1 MNGNRRVLF
10 YADLTRPF
18 VPSDLD
24 TRPLGGSETALV
36 RVTRGLAAAGWS
48 VVVAAHP
55 QDRAGSY
62 NGVEFL
68 NVDDETWRR
77 ADPHVVIVFRQL
89 PHALRRLP
97 GSIRVLWAHDHI
109 GIYPELPRGIRR
121 AALGMG
127 WRLAYPLFARRAPMI
142 VAVSEWLRACFV
154 RYARWPDDAVH
165 AIGNAIEPA
174 FFPQSDHDT
183 PRNGSFRVAYTS
195 VPERGLALLVEQ
207 IMPLIWRALPEVE
220 LHVFS
225 YRPLDTYQSRT
236 GADRR
241 VIFRGG
247 LRQPELARELTRFDL
262 WLYPTDFP
270 ETSCIAAMEAQAA
283 GVPGITSRRFAL
295 TETVQDRQ
303 TGVLID
309 GPVGSHEYVQQF
321 AMAAI
326 DLLKDQERRARM
338 GRQARERMLA
348 EFTWD
353 KAVKK
358 WDELLWQIVTP
369 DFVTRS

>member
-24 TRPLGGSETALV
+24 HRPLGGSETALV

-77 ADPHVVIVFRQL
+77 ADPHIVIVFRQL
-89 PHALRRLP
+89 PHALRQLP

-109 GIYPELPRGIRR
+109 GIYPEMPPGIRR

-127 WRLAYPLFARRAPMI
+127 WRLAYPLFARRAPKI

-174 FFPQSDHDT
+174 FFSDSNHDT
-183 PRNGSFRVAYTS
+183 PRNGGLRVAYTS

-207 IMPLIWRALPEVE
+207 IMPLIWRSIPEVE
-220 LHVFS
+220 LHAFS
-225 YRPLDTYQSRT
+225 YQPLDKYRSLHT
-236 GADRR
+236 GARRR

-247 LRQPELARELTRFDL
+247 LRQPELARDLAQFDL

-283 GVPGITSRRFAL
+283 GVPVVSSRRFAL
-295 TETVQDRQ
+295 RETVEDGR
-303 TGVLID
+303 TGILID
-309 GPVGSHEYVQQF
+309 GPVGSRPYVERF
-321 AMAAI
+321 AGAAI
-326 DLLKDQERRARM
+326 DLLKDPRRRLLM
-338 GRQARERMLA
+338 GNQARERILS

-353 KAVKK
+353 KVVRR
-358 WDELLWQIVTP
+358 WDEFLQGLVA
-369 DFVTRS
+369 

>member
-77 ADPHVVIVFRQL
+77 AAPHVVIVFRQL
-89 PHALRRLP
+89 PHVLRRLP
-97 GSIRVLWAHDHI
+97 GSIRILWAHDHI
-109 GIYPELPRGIRR
+109 GIYPEMLPGIRR

-174 FFPQSDHDT
+174 FFSDSNHDT
-183 PRNGSFRVAYTS
+183 PRNGGLRVAYTS

-207 IMPLIWRALPEVE
+207 IMPLIWRSIPEVE
-220 LHVFS
+220 LHAFS
-225 YRPLDTYQSRT
+225 YQPLDRYRSLQT
-236 GADRR
+236 GANRR

-247 LRQPELARELTRFDL
+247 LRQPELARDLALFDL

-283 GVPGITSRRFAL
+283 GVPVVTTGRYAL
-295 TETVQDRQ
+295 RETVQDGV

-309 GPVGSHEYVQQF
+309 GTVGSPAYVARF
-321 AMAAI
+321 AETVVS
-326 DLLKDQERRARM
+326 LLRDRARRARM
-338 GRQARERMLA
+338 GAAARERMLTQ
-348 EFTWD
+348 FTWD
-353 KAVKK
+353 RVAAQ
-358 WDELLWQIVTP
+358 WSELL
-369 DFVTRS
+369 TRLAGER